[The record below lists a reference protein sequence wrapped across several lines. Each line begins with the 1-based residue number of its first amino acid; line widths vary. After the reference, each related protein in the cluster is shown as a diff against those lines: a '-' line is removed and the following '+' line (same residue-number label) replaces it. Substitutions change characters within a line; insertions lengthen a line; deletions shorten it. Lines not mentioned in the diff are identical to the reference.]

1 MSSIDQRIVQMRFD
15 NKDFESNVG
24 TTMSTLEKL
33 KEKLKFTKSDEGIQN
48 LKNSF
53 NGFDFSAM
61 QTGIDTINNRFSVL
75 GIAGMEVIR
84 RLTNAAIDMG
94 QKLASAFTT
103 DAIRDGFS
111 EYELKMGSIQTILMG
126 AHTKEGLPVTLDMV
140 NQKLNEL
147 NTYADK
153 TIYSF
158 SDMTSNIG
166 KFTNAGVSL
175 EDSVDAIQGIANV
188 AALSGA
194 NAQQASH
201 AMYNFAQAL
210 SSGSVKLIDWKS
222 IENAQMATQEFKQA
236 LIQTAEEVGT
246 LVKEGDQWIS
256 TTVDANGHTSDLFD
270 STLGFNDSLKAQW
283 MTTEVLTKTLA
294 RYSNETDELGKKA
307 FEAATQVKTFTQ
319 LVDTV
324 KEALGS
330 GWAQTFEYIIGNFEE
345 AKQLWTGVNNEI
357 SKVLD
362 PIADARNE
370 MFKFWHDNGGRDDLI
385 NSIRFIWQRM
395 KEIASLFKE
404 ISSNTFGE
412 LFGTI
417 DGQKLV
423 DITRSVHDFLQQT
436 APSLNFIRAAKSI
449 FTGLFDAIVSGIEG
463 IQRLGR
469 GFLLFWDA
477 IEPGRILLYKIG
489 EQIGETI
496 SVISSM
502 ITSIG
507 DVFENN
513 GGLQAL
519 ANGFAN
525 IFNGLLT
532 VIAPIFEKIHG
543 FFSDLAASPFVM
555 QAGEKL
561 AEIAKGFEY
570 LTQSIDFSGIADVVG
585 TVFGRLLEYLSN
597 IGSAIKP
604 FTDVIGGFVKDLFG
618 VSEGAEKS
626 ATNLERFK
634 GIVDS
639 IKNTLTNLR
648 EKAIQ
653 WFLDNAPAEMIADV
667 SGAVDKLNGF
677 LIPLKDRIIGIK
689 DSFKDGSWY
698 SKLKDWLEG
707 VVENVDKLRQTI
719 SNFIKDSAVQAFTA
733 IWEGITSAF
742 NTFVNAVKTGWGF
755 IKKVWTS
762 LFGEDLYTAVNRIFE
777 FAAKFG
783 GIKALFSFTDILSG
797 ISDLTEGLGKLKENL
812 EKAAFNLEKSLVAP
826 LKGFATEKKS
836 LALRNVA
843 VAIAILAGSL
853 IALSFVEFDKIQN
866 GVIAVGELLAMLV
879 GFYAAIE
886 ILGKKMNGVQGNNG
900 GLLGALI
907 GSNGASALK
916 SNSIGFVLL
925 AGSIL
930 MLSFSLSNLA
940 SIPFWDIQ
948 KGILAIVEIMVALAL
963 FSKYTKDIKMGALD
977 TTAIGIAVDLLSKS
991 IERLGKMDLGS
1002 LLKGLGGLA
1011 LVFVELY
1018 EFLSKMEEID
1028 TGGFAGIMVLA
1039 VGLRMMVSSVKALA
1053 TLNLMDL
1060 IKGLVGVGALLTGL
1074 YFFTSKMAEIDTG
1087 GFAGIIV
1094 LAAGLRLLISS
1105 VKALGSM
1112 DFNSFIQGL
1121 YGVGILLVELSVF
1134 MHSMEG
1140 VGRIGVLAAEGL
1152 VVMALALRVLAEVVE
1167 ELGEMSA
1174 GSMIQGLGGLAAAML
1189 VLVGACKLLQE
1200 ASPMMLVA
1208 GAAMIVMAGA
1218 VWLLIP
1224 PMIALSAIPFEK
1236 LATALIGIAGAF
1248 TIFGVAG
1255 YIIGKIGKEMVIAAA
1270 GIGIMAA
1277 AIWLIV
1283 PPLIALSA
1291 LPFPKLMTALLGLAG
1306 AFAVFGLAGKILAP
1320 MAKDMILAAGGIL
1333 AMSAAAAGAGAAMIV
1348 LAAGLKAMSS
1358 AIVVVM
1364 DTILALLQSILGGL
1378 PFIGD
1383 DIDNWFTERRAALK
1397 KEMNPEDAKQTG
1409 EQWTQSL
1416 GEGVASGAPSVTEAV
1431 DNMTSTANE
1440 SLANASGESED
1451 SGTDYAAMFAQG
1463 FENFDIKGLVT
1474 GDMGDMGSTV
1484 ESMMGDSGLASG
1496 LSFGEGLSNSDLI
1509 PIVNSMMG
1517 EGGLSG
1523 ALAFN
1528 EGFEDGDIPGNTTA
1542 QVTTAIDDTLSKAN
1556 DAYLAGEYN
1565 GKSFVEG
1572 MCEGTDMAAPGF
1584 YQVVDGTIVSITED
1598 QLENMRDSG
1607 EISGEQYTRAMADQI
1622 DSGYGLIIQSGQRV
1636 ADELGEIDM
1645 QNPASM
1651 LGDDF
1656 TQTLSDYGIDVE
1668 SVTAGWGD
1676 SAANGLS
1683 DASSDF
1689 KDGGMEHME
1698 AYLDALNDGKSDV
1711 EDAADDVASSAVN
1724 KMRDYETDAYN
1735 AGEDLGYGFADGV
1748 SNTSSYVSSA
1758 ASSLARD
1765 ALNAMIDEL
1774 DEHSPSKETRKLGR
1788 FGGSGL
1794 ALGFKDMRTQVKKQA
1809 SSLAGN
1815 GLYAMQSVMEKLR
1828 DSLNFTPD
1836 MDPTISPV
1844 MDLSQIQNGMNM
1856 IGNMFGSQQFA
1867 VAGAFGM
1874 DPYAFRSIRA
1884 VTAAADANPRGND
1897 DVVSAVNSL
1906 GKDISTLKTAMEQ
1919 MKFEV
1924 NGKAIGEVAYREVD
1938 RRLGNTVTR
1947 NRREGRG

>member
-61 QTGIDTINNRFSVL
+61 QTGIDTLNDRFSVL

-103 DAIRDGFS
+103 DAIRDGFA

-294 RYSNETDELGKKA
+294 RYSDETDELGKKA
-307 FEAATQVKTFTQ
+307 FEAATQVKTFSQ

-330 GWAQTFEYIIGNFEE
+330 GWAMTFEYIVGNFEE

-370 MFKFWHDNGGRDDLI
+370 MFKFWHDNGGRDAMIEAIRAVWEGFKGIAGTIKSIGGDIFESAFGKLDGARLVKI
-385 NSIRFIWQRM
+385 TESIRDFF
-395 KEIASLFKE
+395 KSLVPSQELKSGFE
-404 ISSNTFGE
+404 AVLTTFFE
-412 LFGTI
+412 
-417 DGQKLV
+417 V
-423 DITRSVHDFLQQT
+423 
-436 APSLNFIRAAKSI
+436 IRN
-449 FTGLFDAIVSGIEG
+449 GVEQ
-463 IQRLGR
+463 IQRAGR
-469 GFLLFWDA
+469 FISMFWEA
-477 IEPGRILLYKIG
+477 IEPGRKILYGIIQDGAEAVEL
-489 EQIGETI
+489 
-496 SVISSM
+496 VSS
-502 ITSIG
+502 ILARIG
-507 DVFENN
+507 DAFENN
-513 GGLQAL
+513 GGLKAL

-525 IFNGLLT
+525 LFNGIMQVLEPVSTAVLD
-532 VIAPIFEKIHG
+532 
-543 FFSDLAASPFVM
+543 FFQKVYDSPFI
-555 QAGEKL
+555 QRLGEKL
-561 AEIAKGFEY
+561 AEVAKGFEY
-570 LTQSIDFSGIADVVG
+570 LTQSIDFTSVANSLSTALSKVWSVLSKIGSVVKPFIDTIAD
-585 TVFGRLLEYLSN
+585 FAS
-597 IGSAIKP
+597 
-604 FTDVIGGFVKDLFG
+604 DVLGINKNVDES
-618 VSEGAEKS
+618 VS
-626 ATNLERFK
+626 TLDRFK
-634 GIVDS
+634 SIVDNV
-639 IKNTLTNLR
+639 KTALTNLK
-648 EKAIQ
+648 ETAVQ
-653 WFLDNAPAEMIADV
+653 WFLDHAPAEMIDDV
-667 SGAVDKLNGF
+667 SSAVDKLNGF
-677 LIPLKDRIIGIK
+677 LQPLRERINDIK
-689 DSFKDGSWY
+689 ESFQDGSWY

-707 VVENVDKLRQTI
+707 VVEKVNELRKTI
-719 SNFIKDSAVQAFTA
+719 GDFIADNAVKAFTA
-733 IWEGITSAF
+733 VWETIAGAF
-742 NTFVNAVKTGWGF
+742 NKFVDAVKAGWNF
-755 IKKVWTS
+755 IKKVWKS

-797 ISDLTEGLGKLKENL
+797 ISDLTEGLGKLKDNL

-843 VAIAILAGSL
+843 VAIEILAGSL

-866 GVIAVGELLAMLV
+866 GVIAVGELLGMLV

-886 ILGKKMNGVQGNNG
+886 ILGKKLNGTQGNNG

-925 AGSIL
+925 AGSVL
-930 MLSFSLSNLA
+930 MLSFSLANLA
-940 SIPFWDIQ
+940 DIPFWDIQ
-948 KGILAIVEIMVALAL
+948 KGILAIIEIMTALAL
-963 FSKYTKDIKMGALD
+963 FSKYTKDIKMGAID
-977 TTAIGIAVDLLSKS
+977 ISAVGIAVDLLSKAVTNIGKLDFES
-991 IERLGKMDLGS
+991 WLLGIGGLALVMTELTAFLHDMENVKASGFTNVIALAAGIRVLVMSVRAMAGLDLAG
-1002 LLKGLGGLA
+1002 LLKGLGGVAVLM
-1011 LVFVELY
+1011 VE
-1018 EFLSKMEEID
+1018 
-1028 TGGFAGIMVLA
+1028 
-1039 VGLRMMVSSVKALA
+1039 
-1053 TLNLMDL
+1053 
-1060 IKGLVGVGALLTGL
+1060 L
-1074 YFFTSKMAEIDTG
+1074 YFFTKKMSDIDAES
-1087 GFAGIIV
+1087 FNSLIV
-1094 LAAGLRLLISS
+1094 LA
-1105 VKALGSM
+1105 V
-1112 DFNSFIQGL
+1112 
-1121 YGVGILLVELSVF
+1121 
-1134 MHSMEG
+1134 
-1140 VGRIGVLAAEGL
+1140 
-1152 VVMALALRVLAEVVE
+1152 ALRVLVMSVKS
-1167 ELGEMSA
+1167 LGNMDFESFL
-1174 GSMIQGLGGLAAAML
+1174 QGLGGVAILLIELTAFMHDMNTAATLGIKAAAGL
-1189 VLVGACKLLQE
+1189 VILAVAIKALSGVVVKLGSMSLGDMIQGIAGLAGVMIILVGACKLLKT

-1224 PMIALSAIPFEK
+1224 PMIALSAIPFGK

-1306 AFAVFGLAGKILAP
+1306 TFTIFGIAGKILAP
-1320 MAKDMILAAGGIL
+1320 MAADMILAAGGIL

-1358 AIVVVM
+1358 AIMTVM
-1364 DTILALLQSILGGL
+1364 DTILALLQSILSGL

-1397 KEMNPEDAKQTG
+1397 KTMDPADSKKTG
-1409 EQWTQSL
+1409 EDWAAGL
-1416 GEGVASGAPSVTEAV
+1416 KEGVTGAADPIKDAAGEVQTAMSNASSGAE
-1431 DNMTSTANE
+1431 E
-1440 SLANASGESED
+1440 SGY
-1451 SGTDYAAMFAQG
+1451 GTGMG
-1463 FENFDIKGLVT
+1463 FLEGLELSDVKGIVT
-1474 GDMGDMGSTV
+1474 GDTDAMGETVQKMLSEHGVNAGDMFGQGILDGYDSSDPTGS
-1484 ESMMGDSGLASG
+1484 
-1496 LSFGEGLSNSDLI
+1496 
-1509 PIVNSMMG
+1509 
-1517 EGGLSG
+1517 
-1523 ALAFN
+1523 
-1528 EGFEDGDIPGNTTA
+1528 
-1542 QVTTAIDDTLSKAN
+1542 
-1556 DAYLAGEYN
+1556 
-1565 GKSFVEG
+1565 
-1572 MCEGTDMAAPGF
+1572 
-1584 YQVVDGTIVSITED
+1584 
-1598 QLENMRDSG
+1598 
-1607 EISGEQYTRAMADQI
+1607 
-1622 DSGYGLIIQSGQRV
+1622 IQ
-1636 ADELGEIDM
+1636 D
-1645 QNPASM
+1645 M
-1651 LGDDF
+1651 LGDDMGGI
-1656 TQTLSDYGIDVE
+1656 QDMLGEYG
-1668 SVTAGWGD
+1668 
-1676 SAANGLS
+1676 
-1683 DASSDF
+1683 F
-1689 KDGGMEHME
+1689 
-1698 AYLDALNDGKSDV
+1698 
-1711 EDAADDVASSAVN
+1711 
-1724 KMRDYETDAYN
+1724 N
-1735 AGEDLGYGFADGV
+1735 AGETLTSSMSEGVSHGAPGLYLTVGNETRLVTDAILTHYKDMGFITGQEYTQAIADKAESGTGEVKLTMETALTRLEGIDITHPGATVGDTFLEGLRSKTSEARDVITNDLGGEVESALEDTKQYFTDGGENSADAFAMSLMDQTMGVADAAEEVGAAATEELDDSKYDAEDAGENVGYGFGDGM
-1748 SNTSSYVSSA
+1748 SNTSGYAESA
-1758 ASSLARD
+1758 ARDIAAR
-1765 ALNAMIDEL
+1765 ALRAMAEEL
-1774 DEHSPSKETRKLGR
+1774 DINSPSKETMKLGR
-1788 FGGSGL
+1788 FGGIGL
-1794 ALGFKDMRTQVKKQA
+1794 GNGFTNSIGYVKKKA
-1809 SSLAGN
+1809 SSLADT
-1815 GLYAMQSVMEKLR
+1815 GLYAMQSVMERLR

-1884 VTAAADANPRGND
+1884 VTAAADMAPRRND

-1924 NGKAIGEVAYREVD
+1924 NGKAIGEVAYKEVD